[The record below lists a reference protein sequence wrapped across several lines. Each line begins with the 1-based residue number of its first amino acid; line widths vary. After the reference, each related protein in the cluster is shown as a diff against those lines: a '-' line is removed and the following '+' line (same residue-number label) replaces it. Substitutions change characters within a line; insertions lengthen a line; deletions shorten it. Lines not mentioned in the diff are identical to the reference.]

1 MAGCEELRHLLA
13 EALLPDLE
21 EAIDD
26 LFETIADAKN
36 ADERAKEEY
45 RELQELK
52 TALEEL
58 LEDLHEG
65 EVDEAECAELF
76 EELRAMVE
84 AEGEEDV

>member
-1 MAGCEELRHLLA
+1 MSGCDELKRLLS

-21 EAIDD
+21 AAIDD

-36 ADERAKEEY
+36 ADETAKSEY
-45 RELQELK
+45 AELQELK
-52 TALEEL
+52 AALHEL
-58 LEDLHEG
+58 LEDLNEG

-84 AEGEEDV
+84 AEGDEGV